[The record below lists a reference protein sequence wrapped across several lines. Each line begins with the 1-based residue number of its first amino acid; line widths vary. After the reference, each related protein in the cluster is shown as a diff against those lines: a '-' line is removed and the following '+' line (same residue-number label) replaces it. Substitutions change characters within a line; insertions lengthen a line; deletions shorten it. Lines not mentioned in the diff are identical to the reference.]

1 MNFLIFISDYII
13 PLIFFYVIGYAL
25 LQGSDLFA
33 DFIEGAKE
41 GFSVVV
47 GILPTLIGLMC
58 AVGILRSSGALDLLG
73 TVLSPLA
80 KLVHFPSELVPLITV
95 KMFSSSAATGLLL
108 DIYKNYGPDSYLGL
122 LASVIMSSS
131 ETIFYTVSVYFG
143 CVNIKKT
150 RYTIPGALFATLG
163 SIIGSILIVNILC
176 K

>member
-108 DIYKNYGPDSYLGL
+108 DICIAY
-122 LASVIMSSS
+122 A
-131 ETIFYTVSVYFG
+131 
-143 CVNIKKT
+143 
-150 RYTIPGALFATLG
+150 A
-163 SIIGSILIVNILC
+163 ILMN